1 MKKFTTFI
9 LASLLLATGLSAQK
23 TPIVGVVDFDR
34 VRADYTEF
42 QAAIERV
49 QGSLAPVNE
58 EIQRMQ
64 ASIQAIITE
73 MRETQAKADN
83 PAASEAARAEA
94 TSRIGVLQAEGQE
107 VEAKF
112 NQFRQQAQAL
122 AQQGQEEDLAPL
134 QAKAVEAVKTVA
146 EDKGIDLV
154 VPKNNLIYSSDALEI
169 SDAVI
174 AVLNAGE

>member
-23 TPIVGVVDFDR
+23 TPIVGVVDFNR
-34 VRADYTEF
+34 VQAESTEI
-42 QAAIERV
+42 QAAVERV

-64 ASIQAIITE
+64 ASLQAIITE

-94 TSRIGVLQAEGQE
+94 ARGARRSTGQIE
-107 VEAKF
+107 HRALLRRRMRAAREA
-112 NQFRQQAQAL
+112 AQ
-122 AQQGQEEDLAPL
+122 
-134 QAKAVEAVKTVA
+134 
-146 EDKGIDLV
+146 
-154 VPKNNLIYSSDALEI
+154 Y
-169 SDAVI
+169 
-174 AVLNAGE
+174 

>member
-23 TPIVGVVDFDR
+23 TPIVGVVDFNR
-34 VRADYTEF
+34 VRAESTEIK
-42 QAAIERV
+42 AAVERV

-64 ASIQAIITE
+64 ASMQAIITE

-94 TSRIGVLQAEGQE
+94 ASRIGVLQAEGQE
-107 VEAKF
+107 LEARF
-112 NQFRQQAQAL
+112 NQFRQQAQQL
-122 AQQGQEEDLAPL
+122 QQKGQEDVQPL
-134 QAKAVEAVKTVA
+134 IVKAIEATKKVA

-154 VPKNNLIYSSDALEI
+154 VPSASILYHDEELEI
-169 SDAVI
+169 TDAVI
-174 AVLNAGE
+174 AVLNSGE